1 MKKMTCLSAIA
12 CVSWLSCNNKPEN
25 PENQTTEKNP
35 VEELRDKI
43 KEFKHVDNNNLLEFI
58 QTIEDL
64 ERNGGEKVSVTEAT
78 IKNNKLTFEILGVKE
93 TMNLMLNETVS
104 EKQKQFEYNI
114 SAIQWLNSR
123 GEK

>member
-1 MKKMTCLSAIA
+1 M
-12 CVSWLSCNNKPEN
+12 
-25 PENQTTEKNP
+25 
-35 VEELRDKI
+35 
-43 KEFKHVDNNNLLEFI
+43 LEFI

-78 IKNNKLTFEILGVKE
+78 IKNNKLTFEILGVKG

-114 SAIQWLNSR
+114 YAIQWLNDR
-123 GEK
+123 GGELVFPLNINTFPLEFIVFFDYFEPNLDKIKKLMAITTIKSFLLKRVL